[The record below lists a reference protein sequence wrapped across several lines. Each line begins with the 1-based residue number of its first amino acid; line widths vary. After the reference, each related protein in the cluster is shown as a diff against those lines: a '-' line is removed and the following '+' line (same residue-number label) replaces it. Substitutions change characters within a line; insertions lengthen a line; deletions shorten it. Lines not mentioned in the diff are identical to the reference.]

1 MVLKPNAVV
10 DIAKPGPQLQ
20 NLTGMWNARVLD
32 GFTPFVVQFKE
43 NGLPVN
49 LTNLTAFIEGD
60 IGEGHY
66 DSATDDVVMTGTPKS
81 VRYTDD
87 GSGNTNMGIV
97 VFRLPPQFFIQTG
110 IFKGFIGLQSSNGI
124 RSTSNDVWFKVLG
137 SSYTMGIS
145 CKYFISDFQKAL
157 DQANGKV
164 EQALADLYNKYNQ
177 KAGQAESNFDN
188 VLSTIKTIQA
198 TQQNLNGRLDGIKDQ
213 IDNNDI
219 VRKVEFNQLSNQL
232 TQQVS
237 QMRQSGLE
245 FFNNLNDLS
254 NKYPQGANKLC
265 VALDNSHQ
273 YVYDYVAKKWND
285 AGTFNFG
292 TLDPKL
298 LQGFYAKNPD
308 NLIINSDFSTM
319 DLWTT
324 GRDKS
329 TPNCYIESSNNED
342 GSNALVINGY
352 VKDGTSNQSWVRS
365 HEILVNGHKYLS
377 VSAELDI
384 EGINTA
390 IGDTAG
396 MDITWYDKDNNQ
408 SWNHF
413 NFNPHNDSKFHKAIW
428 TPIKIPTDAVKFQ
441 LGFNLFGNGQVK
453 VRKPQVNY
461 GLKTLPYS
469 SVDLL
474 NYLKELNAAL
484 LPPITD
490 WFQDAWSSQALSK
503 CSRNDDSYNDDP
515 VSTLEASNAS
525 GEQFNWLQ
533 SPYIKVT
540 PGSLLNASVLIKGKW
555 DDRAYLEIDQYINP
569 LDDRDQSKDILC
581 DFTQTNKFMLQSFN
595 SMKLDETTNYIQ
607 IRLTIKGRGVVS
619 FSQPKLNFDFL
630 DSQSQNIYLQ
640 RKSRELLY
648 NDSIANWQLYTLGK
662 QADVKNDWNVLYNN
676 QPTIQIKADFIKVD
690 KSNSWN
696 SVYSSKIKVN
706 PNSHLKLE
714 LPVLANCTLSSDNEI
729 YVEINEYTNQNA
741 DKDNNKAIQR
751 TIKNTKYLT
760 EQIFDDI
767 NLKND
772 TNYIT
777 VGVTIRNAGTVN
789 FGEPTLKVSRN
800 ITKINPATIINKP
813 KEFVITN
820 RNTLIGDT
828 NSLDDNTWMLG
839 NPSEKISVDSKII
852 SAKALVSA
860 TYSNSAIV
868 ELEIR
873 QFSDIAS
880 SYDASK
886 NIDFVVNKSKYLKC
900 QNFNNIQ
907 LRDDTKYI
915 EVLIATKGKAKFEI
929 GTISFFNSDRV
940 PLDDSQTSK
949 LPELDI
955 LSNHSITDKWESA
968 PFIYKDDDRTLE
980 GYLQFAMQGDS
991 SRNYPK
997 KNLKLKFFEDSSC
1010 KQKLKWK
1017 PKSDWQANHKFNVKA
1032 NYIDATQSRNLVNA
1046 KLFAKA
1052 IANTPIADSSIAE
1065 KIGKSQ
1071 NLTQMEGFPIELY
1084 FDGMYYGLMTFNTK
1098 KDDKP
1103 FGLDADN
1110 PGNEAITNSNAAQPL
1125 FYDANKTIDGNVFT
1139 TEIHDSANEVLKSN
1153 FKKFVT
1159 FINTSSDDDFRK
1171 NIANYID
1178 INSVINCYLF
1188 GNLSR
1193 MEDSAGKSV
1202 VLLTWNNGQSWYQTF
1217 YDLDST
1223 WGLWWNGSQINNN
1236 EKDWSLNSDNP
1247 GNHITGINYNKL
1259 YERMYKLFKPEI
1271 KEQYDKLRT
1280 TVWRNDQITETFK
1293 EFINSIPEVAFEREH
1308 EKWPEIPSIQITDYA
1323 QIQQSIITRSDA
1335 MDKFISHLTN

>member
-110 IFKGFIGLQSSNGI
+110 IFKGFIGLQSSTGI

-137 SSYTMGIS
+137 NSYTMGIS

-292 TLDPKL
+292 TLDHKL

-396 MDITWYDKDNNQ
+396 MVITWYDKDNNQ

-428 TPIKIPTDAVKFQ
+428 TPIKIPTDAVK
-441 LGFNLFGNGQVK
+441 
-453 VRKPQVNY
+453 
-461 GLKTLPYS
+461 S
-469 SVDLL
+469 
-474 NYLKELNAAL
+474 
-484 LPPITD
+484 
-490 WFQDAWSSQALSK
+490 
-503 CSRNDDSYNDDP
+503 
-515 VSTLEASNAS
+515 
-525 GEQFNWLQ
+525 
-533 SPYIKVT
+533 
-540 PGSLLNASVLIKGKW
+540 
-555 DDRAYLEIDQYINP
+555 
-569 LDDRDQSKDILC
+569 
-581 DFTQTNKFMLQSFN
+581 
-595 SMKLDETTNYIQ
+595 
-607 IRLTIKGRGVVS
+607 
-619 FSQPKLNFDFL
+619 
-630 DSQSQNIYLQ
+630 
-640 RKSRELLY
+640 
-648 NDSIANWQLYTLGK
+648 
-662 QADVKNDWNVLYNN
+662 
-676 QPTIQIKADFIKVD
+676 
-690 KSNSWN
+690 
-696 SVYSSKIKVN
+696 
-706 PNSHLKLE
+706 
-714 LPVLANCTLSSDNEI
+714 
-729 YVEINEYTNQNA
+729 
-741 DKDNNKAIQR
+741 
-751 TIKNTKYLT
+751 
-760 EQIFDDI
+760 
-767 NLKND
+767 
-772 TNYIT
+772 
-777 VGVTIRNAGTVN
+777 
-789 FGEPTLKVSRN
+789 
-800 ITKINPATIINKP
+800 
-813 KEFVITN
+813 
-820 RNTLIGDT
+820 
-828 NSLDDNTWMLG
+828 
-839 NPSEKISVDSKII
+839 
-852 SAKALVSA
+852 
-860 TYSNSAIV
+860 
-868 ELEIR
+868 
-873 QFSDIAS
+873 
-880 SYDASK
+880 
-886 NIDFVVNKSKYLKC
+886 
-900 QNFNNIQ
+900 
-907 LRDDTKYI
+907 
-915 EVLIATKGKAKFEI
+915 
-929 GTISFFNSDRV
+929 
-940 PLDDSQTSK
+940 
-949 LPELDI
+949 
-955 LSNHSITDKWESA
+955 
-968 PFIYKDDDRTLE
+968 
-980 GYLQFAMQGDS
+980 
-991 SRNYPK
+991 
-997 KNLKLKFFEDSSC
+997 
-1010 KQKLKWK
+1010 
-1017 PKSDWQANHKFNVKA
+1017 
-1032 NYIDATQSRNLVNA
+1032 
-1046 KLFAKA
+1046 
-1052 IANTPIADSSIAE
+1052 
-1065 KIGKSQ
+1065 
-1071 NLTQMEGFPIELY
+1071 
-1084 FDGMYYGLMTFNTK
+1084 
-1098 KDDKP
+1098 
-1103 FGLDADN
+1103 
-1110 PGNEAITNSNAAQPL
+1110 
-1125 FYDANKTIDGNVFT
+1125 
-1139 TEIHDSANEVLKSN
+1139 
-1153 FKKFVT
+1153 
-1159 FINTSSDDDFRK
+1159 
-1171 NIANYID
+1171 
-1178 INSVINCYLF
+1178 
-1188 GNLSR
+1188 
-1193 MEDSAGKSV
+1193 
-1202 VLLTWNNGQSWYQTF
+1202 
-1217 YDLDST
+1217 
-1223 WGLWWNGSQINNN
+1223 
-1236 EKDWSLNSDNP
+1236 
-1247 GNHITGINYNKL
+1247 
-1259 YERMYKLFKPEI
+1259 
-1271 KEQYDKLRT
+1271 
-1280 TVWRNDQITETFK
+1280 
-1293 EFINSIPEVAFEREH
+1293 
-1308 EKWPEIPSIQITDYA
+1308 
-1323 QIQQSIITRSDA
+1323 
-1335 MDKFISHLTN
+1335 

>member
-10 DIAKPGPQLQ
+10 DIAKQGPQLQ

-49 LTNLTAFIEGD
+49 LTDLNAFIEGD

-66 DSATDDVVMTGTPKS
+66 DSATDDIVMTGTPKS

-87 GSGNTNMGIV
+87 GSGNTNLGIV

-110 IFKGFIGLQSSNGI
+110 IFKGFIGLQSSTGI

-137 SSYTMGIS
+137 NSYTMGIS

-157 DQANGKV
+157 DQADGKIT
-164 EQALADLYNKYNQ
+164 QALNDLYNKYNQ
-177 KAGQAESNFDN
+177 KAGQAESNLDN
-188 VLSTIKTIQA
+188 VLATIKTIQA

-219 VRKVEFNQLSNQL
+219 VRKVDFNQLSNQL

-245 FFNNLNDLS
+245 FFNDLADLS
-254 NKYPQGANKLC
+254 NKYPEGANKLC
-265 VALDNSHQ
+265 VTLDNSHQ
-273 YVYDYVAKKWND
+273 YVYDYAANKWND

-308 NLIINSDFSTM
+308 NLIINSDFNTM
-319 DLWTT
+319 DLWTA
-324 GRDKS
+324 GRNKS
-329 TPNCYIESSNNED
+329 TPNCYIESSENKD

-352 VKDGTSNQSWVRS
+352 VKDGTSNQSWIRS

-390 IGDTAG
+390 VGDTAG

-408 SWNHF
+408 SWSHF
-413 NFNPHNDSKFHKAIW
+413 NLQPNNDSKFHKVVW
-428 TPIKIPTDAVKFQ
+428 TPIKIPNDVVKFQ
-441 LGFNLFGNGQVK
+441 LGFNLYGNGQVK
-453 VRKPQVNY
+453 VRKPQLNY

-469 SVDLL
+469 SIDLE
-474 NYLKELNAAL
+474 NYLKGLNEAL
-484 LPPITD
+484 LSPITD
-490 WFQDAWSSQALSK
+490 WFHDSWGDQELSK
-503 CSRNDDSYNDDP
+503 CSRENGYYNDELTT
-515 VSTLEASNAS
+515 TLEASDAS
-525 GEQFNWLQ
+525 DGQFNWLQ
-533 SPYIKVT
+533 SPYIKVA
-540 PGSLLNASVLIKGKW
+540 PGSLLNASILIKGKW
-555 DDRAYLEIDQYINP
+555 DDRAYFEVDQYIKP
-569 LDDRDQSKDILC
+569 LDNRDQSQDILF
-581 DFTQTNKFMLQSFN
+581 DFTKTSKFMLQSFN
-595 SMKLDETTNYIQ
+595 SIKLNETTNYIQ
-607 IRLTIKGRGVVS
+607 LRLTIRGKGTIS
-619 FSQPKLNFDFL
+619 FSQPKLNFDF
-630 DSQSQNIYLQ
+630 SNFQSQNTYVQ

-648 NDSIANWQLYTLGK
+648 NNSIVNWHLYTAGK
-662 QADVKNDWNVLYNN
+662 QAVVKNDWDVLYNK
-676 QPTIQIKADFIKVD
+676 QPTIQIKADIRKVD
-690 KSNSWN
+690 GINSWN
-696 SVYSSKIKVN
+696 SFYSSKIKVN
-706 PNSHLKLE
+706 PNSHLKLK
-714 LPVLANCTLSSDNEI
+714 LPVLANYTLNSDNEI

-741 DKDNNKAIQR
+741 DKDNNKSIQR
-751 TIKNTKYLT
+751 SIKSTKDLT
-760 EQIFDDI
+760 EQVFDDI

-777 VGVTIRNAGTVN
+777 LGVTIRNVGTVN
-789 FGEPTLKVSRN
+789 FGEPSLKVTQD
-800 ITKINPATIINKP
+800 ITKINPATIINRP
-813 KEFVITN
+813 KEFGITDK
-820 RNTLIGDT
+820 NTLIGNT
-828 NSLDDNTWMLG
+828 NDLDDNTWTVG
-839 NPSEKISVDSKII
+839 NPSEMIPVNSKVI

-868 ELEIR
+868 ELKIQ
-873 QFSDIAS
+873 QFSDITA

-886 NIDFVVNKSKYLKC
+886 NIDFSLNRSKYLKY

-915 EVLIATKGKAKFEI
+915 KVLIATRGKAQFEI

-940 PLDDSQTSK
+940 SLDDSQTSK

-955 LSNHSITDKWESA
+955 LSNQAITDKWESA
-968 PFIYKDDDRTLE
+968 PFIYIDGNRTLE

-997 KNLKLKFFEDSSC
+997 KNLKLKFFQDENC
-1010 KQKLKWK
+1010 KQELKWK
-1017 PKSDWQANHKFNVKA
+1017 PKSDWQANHKFNIKA
-1032 NYIDATQSRNLVNA
+1032 NWIDATQSRNLVNA

-1052 IANTPIADSSIAE
+1052 TANTPIADSSIAE

-1110 PGNEAITNSNAAQPL
+1110 AGNEAITNSNAAQPL
-1125 FYDANKTIDGNVFT
+1125 FYDANKTIDGQVFA

-1153 FKKFVT
+1153 LKKLIT
-1159 FINTSSDDDFRK
+1159 FINTSSDDEFKK
-1171 NIANYID
+1171 NISNYID

-1202 VLLTWNNGQSWYQTF
+1202 VLLTWNNGENWYQTF

-1223 WGLWWNGSQINNN
+1223 WGLWWDGSKINNN

-1259 YERMYKLFKPEI
+1259 YERLYNLFKPEI
-1271 KEQYDKLRT
+1271 KAQYEKLRT
-1280 TVWRNDQITETFK
+1280 TVWRNDQITSEFK
-1293 EFINSIPEVAFEREH
+1293 KFINSIPKEAYERDQ
-1308 EKWPEIPSIQITDYA
+1308 EKWPNIPSINITNYC
-1323 QIQQSIITRSDA
+1323 QLQQSIITRSNT
-1335 MDKFISHLTN
+1335 MDNFIKKLD